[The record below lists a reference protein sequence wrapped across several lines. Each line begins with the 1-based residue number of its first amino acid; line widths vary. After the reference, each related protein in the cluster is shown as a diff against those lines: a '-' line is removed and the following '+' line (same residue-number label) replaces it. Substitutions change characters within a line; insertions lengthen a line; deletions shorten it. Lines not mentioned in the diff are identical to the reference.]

1 LEAAHDALIGGGHFR
16 VDKTYCKVTDC
27 WWGPGVYKDVYHWVS
42 SCTTCGTMRR
52 RNTVNSA
59 PLQPIPA
66 YTLFEL
72 IGMDIVGPLP
82 ITSKGHRFILV
93 ITDHFS
99 KWAVAV
105 SMAHITT
112 KDIAAALVE
121 RVILAG
127 YDTPTRILTD
137 RASNFNSELAR
148 KIYKLL
154 GIHKKTTS
162 AYHPQ
167 CNRHT
172 ECFNDTLMRTLA
184 KMLQSILMTG
194 TN

>member
-1 LEAAHDALIGGGHFR
+1 LEAAHNVLIGGGHFG
-16 VDKTYCKVTDC
+16 VDKTYYKVTDR
-27 WWGPGVYKDVYHWVS
+27 WWWLGVYKDVYHWVS

-52 RNTVNSA
+52 RNTASSA

-66 YTLFEL
+66 YTPFEL
-72 IGMDIVGPLP
+72 IGMDIVSPLP

-99 KWAVAV
+99 KWAVAIL
-105 SMAHITT
+105 MAHITT

-121 RVILAG
+121 RVILAS
-127 YDTPTRILTD
+127 YNTSTRILTNQ
-137 RASNFNSELAR
+137 ASNFNSELAR

-162 AYHPQ
+162 VYHSQ
-167 CNRHT
+167 CDGVH
-172 ECFNDTLMRTLA
+172 
-184 KMLQSILMTG
+184 
-194 TN
+194 